1 MNRITQFSRRSF
13 LQSASA
19 FLALPHLETFAAKDS
34 SKDIKRM
41 IFLGQGYGFVG
52 KSFYPS
58 QAGKFSEMGLTE
70 GMSPLKNHQNDI
82 SLLGNLENIGATNP
96 HQGSLTFLTG
106 ASYANP
112 QAFKNTISCD
122 QIAANQL
129 SKDTRYGSLTLST
142 KERAS
147 GHGSG
152 VSSMA
157 WNFHGK
163 PISGLNTSLEL
174 YNTLFSKHESQKQI
188 LARIKEERSIL
199 DAMKLNV
206 SSFNR
211 NLAKTDQEK
220 LDEYFQSIREIELS
234 LKKQIEWSK
243 IPKPKASFKH
253 PKEVDGEA
261 EVKLMFDMIC
271 LALQTDQTRVI
282 TYMMPSQSVL
292 SSMGLSVPVHSLS
305 HYNISAEREV
315 WAKQRDHKCMELL
328 GYLLDKLKKTKD
340 KNGLNLYDSTVLAY
354 GSNIRNTH
362 TIKDFALILSG
373 GAINNL
379 RLGESIKLPKA
390 TPLQNVWLTLLQ
402 ETGVPVKRFSSSTG
416 PIPELLT

>member
-13 LQSASA
+13 LQSATA
-19 FLALPHLETFAAKDS
+19 FLALPHLETYADNKSAT
-34 SKDIKRM
+34 DIKRM
-41 IFLGQGYGFVG
+41 IFLGQGYGFVS
-52 KSFYPS
+52 KSFFPS
-58 QAGKFSEMGLTE
+58 TAGKFSKIGLTE
-70 GMSPLKNHQNDI
+70 GMTPLKKYQNDI
-82 SLLGNLENIGATNP
+82 SILGNLENIGATNP

-112 QAFKNTISCD
+112 KGFKNTVSCD
-122 QIAANQL
+122 QIAASYL
-129 SKDTRYGSLTLST
+129 CKDTRYNSLTLST

-152 VSSMA
+152 VRSMA
-157 WNFHGK
+157 WNPHGK

-174 YNTLFSKHESQKQI
+174 FNKLFAKHESKEQI
-188 LARIKEERSIL
+188 LRRIKEERSIL

-206 SSFNR
+206 RSVNR
-211 NLAKTDQEK
+211 TLGKNDQEK
-220 LDEYFQSIREIELS
+220 LDEYFQSIRHIELG
-234 LKKQIEWSK
+234 LKKQIEWSSV
-243 IPKPKASFKH
+243 PKPKASFKH

-292 SSMGLSVPVHSLS
+292 SSMGITIPVHSLS

-315 WAKQRDHKCMELL
+315 VAKQRDHKCMELL
-328 GYLLDKLKKTKD
+328 GYLIGKLKSTKD
-340 KNGLNLYDSTVLAY
+340 KNGLNLYDTSLLAY

-362 TIKDFALILSG
+362 TIKDFPVILSG
-373 GAINNL
+373 GAIKKL
-379 RLGESIKLPKA
+379 RLGESFKLPKA

-402 ETGVPVKRFSSSTG
+402 ETGVPVKSFSSSTG
-416 PIPELLT
+416 TVKGILT

>member
-1 MNRITQFSRRSF
+1 MNQITQFSRRSF
-13 LQSASA
+13 LQSATA
-19 FLALPHLETFAAKDS
+19 LLALPQLETFASKSS
-34 SKDIKRM
+34 SKEIKRM

-52 KSFYPS
+52 KSFFPS
-58 QAGKFSEMGLTE
+58 TAGKFSEIGLTE
-70 GMSPLKNHQNDI
+70 GMAPLKKHQNDI
-82 SLLGNLENIGATNP
+82 SILGNLENIGATNP

-112 QAFKNTISCD
+112 RGFKNTVSCD
-122 QIAANQL
+122 QIAASQL
-129 SKDTRYGSLTLST
+129 CQDTRYSSLTLST

-163 PISGLNTSLEL
+163 PISGLESSLEL
-174 YNTLFSKHESQKQI
+174 YNKLFSANETKEQI

-199 DAMKLNV
+199 DAMKVNIT
-206 SSFNR
+206 SMNR
-211 NLAKTDQEK
+211 NLAKNDQEK
-220 LDEYFQSIREIELS
+220 LDEYFQSIRHIELG
-234 LKKQIEWSK
+234 LKKQIEWSNF
-243 IPKPKASFKH
+243 PKPKADFKH
-253 PKEVDGEA
+253 PKELDGEA

-271 LALQTDQTRVI
+271 LALQSDQTRVI

-305 HYNISAEREV
+305 HYNISPEREV

-328 GYLLDKLKKTKD
+328 GYFIDKLKSTKD
-340 KNGLNLYDSTVLAY
+340 KNGLNLYDTSVLAY

-362 TIKDFALILSG
+362 TIKDFPVILSG
-373 GAINNL
+373 GGIKNL
-379 RLGESIKLPKA
+379 RLGESLKLPKA

-402 ETGVPVKRFSSSTG
+402 ETGLPVKSFSSSTG
-416 PIPELLT
+416 TVKEILS